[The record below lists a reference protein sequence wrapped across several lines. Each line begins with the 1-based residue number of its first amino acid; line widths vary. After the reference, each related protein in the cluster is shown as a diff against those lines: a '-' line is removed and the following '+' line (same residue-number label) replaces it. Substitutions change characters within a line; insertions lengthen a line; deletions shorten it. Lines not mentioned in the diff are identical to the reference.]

1 MKTSPTFQQ
10 TLTRF
15 TTIVSFF
22 SALIIIAA
30 TTTQAQSTKPVLPKF
45 PPNAVLKVRGLRGNC
60 PKTVGIWTSFRTYE
74 GGGEHSVIADTLPVA
89 DRAKVV
95 SYGQK
100 LVDYKARLKT
110 TYADCDGLAVDAGD
124 GEDLYRFIFRDG
136 NVFFRVVLP
145 PDTDANPSSF
155 SNVSILGG
163 RPYLRW
169 AIAD

>member
-1 MKTSPTFQQ
+1 MKN
-10 TLTRF
+10 LTQF
-15 TTIVSFF
+15 TTIVSLF
-22 SALIIIAA
+22 SALIIIAP

-45 PPNAVLKVRGLRGNC
+45 PPNTILKVRHLRGNC

-74 GGGEHSVIADTLPVA
+74 GGGEHTVIADILPIA
-89 DRAKVV
+89 NRAKVI

-100 LVDYKARLKT
+100 LVDYKAALKKA
-110 TYADCDGLAVDAGD
+110 YADCNGSAVDAGD

-145 PDTDANPSSF
+145 PDTDANPSIF
-155 SNVSILGG
+155 SNISVLGG
-163 RPYLRW
+163 QPYLRW